1 MIRSILEVDDRGNI
15 TTHKAG
21 VATITVTTG
30 GPNKNSDK
38 VTITVLPKGE
48 ASIVITNAP
57 GHPLKKGSTHDLGY
71 LYMDEEEISHTQENA
86 PVDVTWEQGTKAV
99 LTVGANGV
107 VRAIGTGTLWCTPF
121 LNQNR
126 LRLS

>member
-1 MIRSILEVDDRGNI
+1 MERGNI

-30 GPNKNSDK
+30 GPNKDSDK

-57 GHPLKKGSTHDLGY
+57 THPLKKGSTHNLGY

-86 PVDVTWEQGTKAV
+86 PVDVTWEQGTSSCPHRRCKWSSKGHWNRY
-99 LTVGANGV
+99 LHRYRN
-107 VRAIGTGTLWCTPF
+107 RAQGSRKQHL
-121 LNQNR
+121 
-126 LRLS
+126 